1 MKQHPFSKGL
11 YLIGLWLLTTMFA
24 QAQDNSIND
33 MVKRYKEAD
42 PNLILIEGGTYQM
55 GALAPNDIER
65 RVTVSSFYIDAT
77 EVTNQEYR
85 AFVEWERTVEKNK
98 DWQALLPDTAVWETH
113 YTEENLGEKL
123 AKDYFR
129 NPAFDYY
136 PVVGITWKQAQFFA
150 LWRSNRLNEKIL
162 IEKGIWTEEAQAKYS
177 FKTTAYFKGDYN
189 DIIGATAQERWE
201 ILPNYRLPSE
211 AEWEYAAWGMIGNA
225 ASKRPTEFIYYAESK
240 PPHYDPAVRKK
251 RRQVLK
257 HNKKHPVPAYY
268 NHTKYQLPKHIYE
281 GDINLYGVFSMNDNA
296 SEWVQDAY
304 RPITKNPKPAKPEPN
319 PFENFPKDSL
329 YISKYILEGTKPEKE
344 QYDPQK
350 KRVYKGAN
358 CQDEIGTIPPGYRFA
373 KEQGKASMPLGFRC
387 AMTVVS
393 SSLFR

>member
-1 MKQHPFSKGL
+1 MKHHPFNQKL
-11 YLIGLWLLTTMFA
+11 YLVVVLLLSITIT
-24 QAQDNSIND
+24 QAQKNSIGD
-33 MVKRYKEAD
+33 MIKRYKEAD

-77 EVTNQEYR
+77 EVSNQEYR
-85 AFVEWERTVEKNK
+85 AFVEWARVVEKNK
-98 DWQALLPDTAVWETH
+98 DWQGLLPDTTVWMDH
-113 YTEENLGEKL
+113 YNKENLGEKL

-136 PVVGITWKQAQFFA
+136 PVVGITWKQAQFFS

-162 IEKGIWTEEAQAKYS
+162 VEKGIWTKEAQAKYV
-177 FKTTAYFKGDYN
+177 FETDKFFRGDYN
-189 DIIGATAQERWE
+189 DVIKAEPAERWH

-211 AEWEYAAWGMIGNA
+211 AEWEYAAWGMIGTA

-240 PPHYDPAVRKK
+240 PPHYDPAVRKN
-251 RRQVLK
+251 RRKVLK
-257 HNKKHPVPAYY
+257 HNRKHPVPAYY
-268 NHTKYQLPKHIYE
+268 DHTKHQLPKHIYE
-281 GDINLYGVFSMNDNA
+281 GDINLYGLFSMNDNA

-304 RPITKNPKPAKPEPN
+304 RPVVKNPKPVEPKPN
-319 PFENFPKDSL
+319 PFENAPKDSL
-329 YISKYILEGTKPEKE
+329 YNLLEVLRPKKE
-344 QYDPQK
+344 IYDPKK

-358 CQDEIGTIPPGYRFA
+358 CHDEIGTIPPGFRFSE
-373 KEQGKASMPLGFRC
+373 EQEKASMPLGFRC